1 MQKVSATVGEGAID
15 TWDPASV
22 TKLIQPDSISKD
34 EFSEPDLFGEVAD
47 GEGIN
52 NVSFERAQALVQEPV
67 PARASELTRRSI
79 DSDSIIESSD
89 EESFAHSSFD
99 EPEKPVP
106 APNRTKAQRP
116 KRKSNRVEAQ
126 KPKQSR
132 HPDTSTQ
139 SEPKIKKRDKCV
151 IS

>member
-15 TWDPASV
+15 TWDPNPVA
-22 TKLIQPDSISKD
+22 KLIQPGSKLVD
-34 EFSEPDLFGEVAD
+34 ELS
-47 GEGIN
+47 
-52 NVSFERAQALVQEPV
+52 
-67 PARASELTRRSI
+67 
-79 DSDSIIESSD
+79 DSDSIVEESDSIVESGD